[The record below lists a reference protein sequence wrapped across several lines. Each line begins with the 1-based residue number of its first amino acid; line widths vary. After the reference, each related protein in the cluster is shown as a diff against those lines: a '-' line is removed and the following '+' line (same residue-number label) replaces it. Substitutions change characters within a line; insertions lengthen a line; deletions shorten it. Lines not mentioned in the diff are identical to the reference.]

1 MGFEPL
7 EWYCQPVKDGAW
19 SRAMESAF
27 GAYTPC
33 GIDTLVVCVSYLA
46 LFGVCFY
53 RIWRTTKD
61 YKVQR
66 YKIRKPYYNYLLG
79 LLVVYCI
86 AEPLYKIATGTSIMN
101 LDGQSGLAPF
111 EVTSLVIEIGAW
123 CCMLTMILL
132 ETKIYITEF
141 RWYIRF
147 VVIYVLVG
155 KAAMFNVVLPVRQY
169 YSSSSIF
176 YLYCS
181 EIICQCVFGILMV
194 VYLPSLD
201 PYPGY
206 TPIRSELL
214 DDNTDY
220 EPLPG
225 GEQICP
231 ERHAN
236 IFSRIF
242 FSWMT
247 PLMQQG
253 YKRPITDND
262 IWKLDDWD
270 ETETLYNRFQE
281 RWNKELQ
288 KPKPWL
294 LRALHSSLGGR
305 FWLGGFFKIGNDAS
319 QFVGPTVLSLLLESM
334 QKGDPSW
341 NGYIYAFSIFA
352 GVSLG
357 VLAEAQYFQNVMRTG
372 FRLRSTLI
380 AAVFRKSLRL
390 TNDSRKKFASGRIT
404 NLISTDAESLQQ
416 VCQQLHSLWSAPF
429 RIVIAMVLLYAQL
442 GPAALLG
449 ALMLALLIPIQT
461 VIIGKMQKLT
471 KEGLQRT
478 DKRISLMNEILA
490 AMDTVKCYAWEQSF
504 QSKVQDIRDDELS
517 WFRSAQLLAALNSFI
532 LNSIPVVV
540 TVVSFGVY
548 SLLGGELTAAKAFT
562 SLSLFAVLRFPLFML
577 PNLITQRLLT
587 VRFR

>member
-33 GIDTLVVCVSYLA
+33 GIDSLVVCISYLA

-66 YKIRKPYYNYLLG
+66 YKIRSPYYNYLLG

-111 EVTSLVIEIGAW
+111 EVTSLVIEIAAW

-206 TPIRSELL
+206 TPIRSELV

-281 RWNKELQ
+281 CWNKELQ

-319 QFVGPTVLSLLLESM
+319 QFVGPTVLSLLLEISEFDTPENLLSNED
-334 QKGDPSW
+334 G
-341 NGYIYAFSIFA
+341 AFSKMVQSTGPSNAEYLKSLVLGNGEERLRKEESKLQDIQRKWAASNRWAVAAQFA
-352 GVSLG
+352 LAASLASSHSDLLSLEVAEGNNILRKTKDAVITLQG
-357 VLAEAQYFQNVMRTG
+357 VLEGKHNTEIEESLTEYQVPHDRWWSSLYKVIEGLATMSKLGRN
-372 FRLRSTLI
+372 RLRQP
-380 AAVFRKSLRL
+380 
-390 TNDSRKKFASGRIT
+390 G
-404 NLISTDAESLQQ
+404 
-416 VCQQLHSLWSAPF
+416 
-429 RIVIAMVLLYAQL
+429 Y
-442 GPAALLG
+442 
-449 ALMLALLIPIQT
+449 
-461 VIIGKMQKLT
+461 
-471 KEGLQRT
+471 
-478 DKRISLMNEILA
+478 
-490 AMDTVKCYAWEQSF
+490 SF
-504 QSKVQDIRDDELS
+504 E
-517 WFRSAQLLAALNSFI
+517 NHG
-532 LNSIPVVV
+532 SIDWDQ
-540 TVVSFGVY
+540 
-548 SLLGGELTAAKAFT
+548 
-562 SLSLFAVLRFPLFML
+562 
-577 PNLITQRLLT
+577 I
-587 VRFR
+587 

>member
-1 MGFEPL
+1 MGFKPL

-19 SRAMESAF
+19 SHAVESAF

-33 GIDTLVVCVSYLA
+33 GIDTMVVCISYLT

-53 RIWRTTKD
+53 RTWRTTKD

-66 YKIRKPYYNYLLG
+66 YKLRSPYFNYLLG

-86 AEPLYKIATGTSIMN
+86 AEPLYRIATGTSITN

-111 EVTSLVIEIGAW
+111 EITSLVIESAAW
-123 CCMLTMILL
+123 CCMLIMLLL
-132 ETKIYITEF
+132 ETKIYITEL

-155 KAAMFNVVLPVRQY
+155 KAAMFNLVLPVRQY

-181 EIICQCVFGILMV
+181 EIICQCIFGILML

-206 TPIRSELL
+206 TPIRSEVLV
-214 DDNTDY
+214 DNTDY

-236 IFSRIF
+236 IFSWIF
-242 FSWMT
+242 FSWVT

-253 YKRPITDND
+253 YRRPITDND
-262 IWKLDDWD
+262 IWKLDNWD
-270 ETETLYNRFQE
+270 ETETLYSRFQKC
-281 RWNKELQ
+281 WNDELQ

-319 QFVGPTVLSLLLESM
+319 QFVGPTVLSLLLEVC
-334 QKGDPSW
+334 
-341 NGYIYAFSIFA
+341 FSFHDI
-352 GVSLG
+352 S
-357 VLAEAQYFQNVMRTG
+357 E
-372 FRLRSTLI
+372 
-380 AAVFRKSLRL
+380 SLRQNNL
-390 TNDSRKKFASGRIT
+390 FYQLFISIILKLPQLEHT
-404 NLISTDAESLQQ
+404 NLAYL
-416 VCQQLHSLWSAPF
+416 
-429 RIVIAMVLLYAQL
+429 
-442 GPAALLG
+442 
-449 ALMLALLIPIQT
+449 
-461 VIIGKMQKLT
+461 
-471 KEGLQRT
+471 
-478 DKRISLMNEILA
+478 
-490 AMDTVKCYAWEQSF
+490 KCY
-504 QSKVQDIRDDELS
+504 
-517 WFRSAQLLAALNSFI
+517 
-532 LNSIPVVV
+532 
-540 TVVSFGVY
+540 
-548 SLLGGELTAAKAFT
+548 SLYIK
-562 SLSLFAVLRFPLFML
+562 
-577 PNLITQRLLT
+577 I
-587 VRFR
+587 